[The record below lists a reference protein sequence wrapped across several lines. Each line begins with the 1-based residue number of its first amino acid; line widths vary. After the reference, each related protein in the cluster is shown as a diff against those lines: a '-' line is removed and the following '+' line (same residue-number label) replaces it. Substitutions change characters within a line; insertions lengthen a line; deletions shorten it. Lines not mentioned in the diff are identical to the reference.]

1 MKKQLL
7 LICFSVTFIISAQT
21 TEDRNKIVQN
31 YDLEKIYDSIEK
43 LNQEEAEKQQIIDA
57 FIAINSET
65 KKNIYKDGVHYVLVD
80 IIENKPIYV
89 GPDNAKCAV
98 ATGTDEL
105 YPNGDLGLNL
115 EGDGMTIGVWEID
128 YPLKTHV
135 EFVDDIGNSRISTP
149 DTTNPNPVY
158 DFHATH
164 VNGTIGAKGD
174 NSSAKGMAPKSTIV
188 AYNQNNDVEESLEE
202 HIDSGMLVS
211 NHSYGVYIISQTTGD
226 QQVPD
231 WYMGCYVTNAR
242 NWDQNHVNAPYY
254 LMVTSGGNSGN
265 VNYDNGLAPGLD
277 KLTSSTISKNNLVV
291 ANADVS
297 VNFSPL
303 GYSITGASM
312 NSSSS
317 QGPTDDGRIKPDI
330 TGRGTN
336 VNSCDPFSNPPYG
349 LATGTSMAGP
359 NVAGSLL
366 LLQEHY
372 RDLNPTY
379 MRSSTLKAL
388 ACHTSTDD
396 ADNPNVT
403 SITYPGPDPFWGWGL
418 LNTEFAAQTITDAQ
432 SGGTIIEENTLNNA
446 QTYSF
451 TVNVSNSEKLMAT
464 ICWTDPVASSRN
476 SEAECTQ
483 APVLINDLDLR
494 IYDSSGLE
502 YKPWKLDL
510 TNLPNAIKGDNTVD
524 NIERVEVDAP
534 SGQYTITISHKGTL
548 SGIPF
553 GSGTQDYALIVT
565 GANQSLST
573 GNGDLSNLMVWPN
586 PANDMINFQYPST
599 EDKKTTITL
608 LDLRGRIVYENNFS
622 SENGIVKGQ
631 IETSRFTKGVYILNL
646 KQGSATMNQKVILK

>member
-231 WYMGCYVTNAR
+231 WYMGCYVTM
-242 NWDQNHVNAPYY
+242 
-254 LMVTSGGNSGN
+254 LE
-265 VNYDNGLAPGLD
+265 
-277 KLTSSTISKNNLVV
+277 
-291 ANADVS
+291 
-297 VNFSPL
+297 
-303 GYSITGASM
+303 TG
-312 NSSSS
+312 
-317 QGPTDDGRIKPDI
+317 IKI
-330 TGRGTN
+330 
-336 VNSCDPFSNPPYG
+336 
-349 LATGTSMAGP
+349 M
-359 NVAGSLL
+359 
-366 LLQEHY
+366 
-372 RDLNPTY
+372 
-379 MRSSTLKAL
+379 
-388 ACHTSTDD
+388 
-396 ADNPNVT
+396 
-403 SITYPGPDPFWGWGL
+403 
-418 LNTEFAAQTITDAQ
+418 
-432 SGGTIIEENTLNNA
+432 
-446 QTYSF
+446 
-451 TVNVSNSEKLMAT
+451 
-464 ICWTDPVASSRN
+464 
-476 SEAECTQ
+476 
-483 APVLINDLDLR
+483 
-494 IYDSSGLE
+494 
-502 YKPWKLDL
+502 
-510 TNLPNAIKGDNTVD
+510 
-524 NIERVEVDAP
+524 
-534 SGQYTITISHKGTL
+534 
-548 SGIPF
+548 
-553 GSGTQDYALIVT
+553 
-565 GANQSLST
+565 
-573 GNGDLSNLMVWPN
+573 
-586 PANDMINFQYPST
+586 
-599 EDKKTTITL
+599 
-608 LDLRGRIVYENNFS
+608 
-622 SENGIVKGQ
+622 
-631 IETSRFTKGVYILNL
+631 
-646 KQGSATMNQKVILK
+646 